1 MHLENITF
9 CNLRE
14 EDLRFITDQHVVKLF
29 RVAQLIIEYL
39 LYAQEQLSSNLNS
52 LASKYSAKKRFSN
65 FLSVFLNLSLFVLDH
80 SLVNERNLKNCKR
93 IVKFFELS

>member
-29 RVAQLIIEYL
+29 RTAQLVIEYL
-39 LYAQEQLSSNLNS
+39 LYAQEQLSANLNS
-52 LASKYSAKKRFSN
+52 LASKYSSKKRYEQATATIDLIN
-65 FLSVFLNLSLFVLDH
+65 
-80 SLVNERNLKNCKR
+80 
-93 IVKFFELS
+93 

>member
-14 EDLRFITDQHVVKLF
+14 DDLRFITDQHVVKLF

-52 LASKYSAKKRFSN
+52 LASKYAAKKRLR
-65 FLSVFLNLSLFVLDH
+65 LSHDVHPQFFV
-80 SLVNERNLKNCKR
+80 
-93 IVKFFELS
+93 

>member
-52 LASKYSAKKRFSN
+52 LASKYAAKKRYLLVS
-65 FLSVFLNLSLFVLDH
+65 FVTDFVWLGH
-80 SLVNERNLKNCKR
+80 SLANVRNLKNYKR
-93 IVKFFELS
+93 IVKSFVLS